1 VNRYADLIGNLRAAA
16 QPDRE
21 APSAFETYLDK
32 VRTGAY
38 AVTDSDVEALKA
50 AGYSEDEIFQQTVS
64 AAVSAGLLRLDAGL
78 KTLGLET
85 RQ

>member
-1 VNRYADLIGNLRAAA
+1 VTRYAELIGNLRVAA

-21 APSAFETYLDK
+21 ALPQFETYLRK
-32 VRTGAY
+32 VRSGAY
-38 AVTDSDVEALKA
+38 AVTDADVEALKA
-50 AGYSEDEIFQQTVS
+50 AGYSEDEIFEQTVS

-78 KTLGLET
+78 WALGLET